1 MAAEVAVAAHEN
13 FQRMQID
20 LQNQE
25 LDSPGGVATAQQY
38 TQLLALHLLHNEI
51 CEAKFVWKR
60 IPAQIKTST
69 PELTN
74 VWAVGQKI
82 WQRDFPGI
90 YEAFNKEWSE
100 SLKPVM
106 DALLAATRKR
116 AFNLVAQAYDS
127 INVDDLA
134 AFVGMPSSEAA
145 QAVQKEGWDADPQTR
160 FITPKKPCAVVDP
173 VLCVIPGE
181 LTLGLTSLIVIWDV
195 L

>member
-160 FITPKKPCAVVDP
+160 FITPRKPCAVVDP
-173 VLCVIPGE
+173 VLVSE
-181 LTLGLTSLIVIWDV
+181 QQLSVLTDYVSFLES
-195 L
+195 

>member
-1 MAAEVAVAAHEN
+1 MAAEIAAHEN
-13 FQRMQID
+13 FQTMQID

-60 IPAQIKTST
+60 IPVQIKTST

-90 YEAFNKEWSE
+90 YEAFTKEWSE
-100 SLKPVM
+100 ALKPVM

-160 FITPKKPCAVVDP
+160 FITPRKPCAVVDP
-173 VLCVIPGE
+173 VLVSE
-181 LTLGLTSLIVIWDV
+181 QQLSVLTDYVSFLES
-195 L
+195 

>member
-160 FITPKKPCAVVDP
+160 FITPRKPCAVVDP
-173 VLCVIPGE
+173 VLVTDTWIDC
-181 LTLGLTSLIVIWDV
+181 SLIVIWHF

>member
-1 MAAEVAVAAHEN
+1 MP
-13 FQRMQID
+13 FQESILKRNRSPPSFVD
-20 LQNQE
+20 WLQQ
-25 LDSPGGVATAQQY
+25 SPGGVATAQQY

-74 VWAVGQKI
+74 
-82 WQRDFPGI
+82 
-90 YEAFNKEWSE
+90 EWSE
-100 SLKPVM
+100 ALKPVM

-145 QAVQKEGWDADPQTR
+145 QGIIDISRETTEINVLCLTNIIISLAICHQMQPKQYRRKADADPQTR
-160 FITPKKPCAVVDP
+160 FITPRKPCKYSVSSKP
-173 VLCVIPGE
+173 
-181 LTLGLTSLIVIWDV
+181 
-195 L
+195 